1 MSKNL
6 ELFNQQTAEIFAV
19 LWDNFPVPQ
28 VITYK
33 KFNAALPDDYFDQLN
48 SPEMKALNQ
57 LRSVVDGTFTFL
69 SENGYILYG
78 TDHQTGFHDVRL
90 TEKALAVLNKNP
102 KHLAVMKRWVIKLS
116 VQ

>member
-33 KFNAALPDDYFDQLN
+33 KF
-48 SPEMKALNQ
+48 
-57 LRSVVDGTFTFL
+57 SVT
-69 SENGYILYG
+69 
-78 TDHQTGFHDVRL
+78 
-90 TEKALAVLNKNP
+90 
-102 KHLAVMKRWVIKLS
+102 
-116 VQ
+116 

>member
-33 KFNAALPDDYFDQLN
+33 NLTPRYLMITLTN
-48 SPEMKALNQ
+48 L
-57 LRSVVDGTFTFL
+57 T
-69 SENGYILYG
+69 
-78 TDHQTGFHDVRL
+78 HQ
-90 TEKALAVLNKNP
+90 K
-102 KHLAVMKRWVIKLS
+102 
-116 VQ
+116 